1 MGAHGEMRE
10 PAADTVVCKHVCVCV
25 CARAVRVDVLWISF
39 YR

>member
-25 CARAVRVDVLWISF
+25 CAVRVDVLWISF